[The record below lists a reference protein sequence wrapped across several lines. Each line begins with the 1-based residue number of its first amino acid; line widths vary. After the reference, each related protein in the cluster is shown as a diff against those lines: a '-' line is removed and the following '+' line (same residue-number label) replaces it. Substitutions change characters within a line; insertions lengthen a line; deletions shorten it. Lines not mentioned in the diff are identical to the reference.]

1 MANYSVLASHSQG
14 KSEVDKIFGVNQAA
28 NEKAKI
34 VGKENIINA
43 TIGAFLDAKG
53 KLITLPTVEEVM
65 RSLPFDEL
73 ANYAPI
79 SGLPEFIEAAI
90 DFTFQE
96 YRPKA
101 YIKGIATPGGTGAI
115 HHAIWNYTEEGD
127 TYLTHDWYW
136 SPYKTMARETLRKL
150 DTFKTFD
157 ENNNFNVQDCL
168 RKVTELAQVQRN
180 VLLIINSPAYNPTGY
195 SLEYEEWESVVNG
208 LKELAQSKK
217 NNLILFVDVAYLDFA
232 PPGSRKFFQ
241 LFNDLPENIFVIVG
255 FSMSK
260 GYTMYGYRSGCMIG
274 VSSSESVI
282 NEFQAANQFSNRG
295 TWSNGTRSAMRVLA
309 EIHKS
314 PALTEKVNKE
324 REEYRL
330 ALEERAKIFTA
341 EAKEIGLEVSPYK
354 AGYFIIVPTTKP
366 DEVALKL
373 QEDNI
378 FLVAMASGVRV
389 AICAIATEKI
399 PGMATKIKKA
409 IDALEG

>member
-1 MANYSVLASHSQG
+1 M
-14 KSEVDKIFGVNQAA
+14 
-28 NEKAKI
+28 
-34 VGKENIINA
+34 
-43 TIGAFLDAKG
+43 
-53 KLITLPTVEEVM
+53 
-65 RSLPFDEL
+65 
-73 ANYAPI
+73 
-79 SGLPEFIEAAI
+79 
-90 DFTFQE
+90 
-96 YRPKA
+96 
-101 YIKGIATPGGTGAI
+101 
-115 HHAIWNYTEEGD
+115 
-127 TYLTHDWYW
+127 
-136 SPYKTMARETLRKL
+136 
-150 DTFKTFD
+150 
-157 ENNNFNVQDCL
+157 
-168 RKVTELAQVQRN
+168 
-180 VLLIINSPAYNPTGY
+180 
-195 SLEYEEWESVVNG
+195 
-208 LKELAQSKK
+208 
-217 NNLILFVDVAYLDFA
+217 AYLDFA

-389 AICAIATEKI
+389 AICAIATEKSLVWQQ
-399 PGMATKIKKA
+399 KLKRQ
-409 IDALEG
+409 